1 MDMKRRSFLASCAA
15 GAGAMAAMSS
25 TAIAATKESK
35 PFANLPLKIAAPYSW
50 FDGTPAERLAQAAAW
65 GLPAVEWLGPDKSAE
80 ELRDASEKTGVKWT
94 CIGGVGA
101 IAPGQMVQPK
111 EHDKLV
117 ENFRERVAF
126 SKSIGVTTFVGL
138 TGNARDDISYDR
150 HMTYVVQCLRRL
162 APIAEENGVTIVME
176 SLNTLVDHHGYFLSR
191 TDQAMLILEAVNS
204 PNVKMLFDIYHQQI
218 MEGNVIRN
226 LGENIE
232 RIGHIHVGDNP
243 GRKQPGTGE
252 LNYPNIFKSI
262 ASTNYQGY
270 VALECGYTTATG
282 DEALAQV
289 ADCFNWT

>member
-1 MDMKRRSFLASCAA
+1 
-15 GAGAMAAMSS
+15 
-25 TAIAATKESK
+25 
-35 PFANLPLKIAAPYSW
+35 
-50 FDGTPAERLAQAAAW
+50 
-65 GLPAVEWLGPDKSAE
+65 
-80 ELRDASEKTGVKWT
+80 
-94 CIGGVGA
+94 
-101 IAPGQMVQPK
+101 MVQPK

-126 SKSIGVTTFVGL
+126 GKSIGVTTFVGL

-270 VALECGYTTATG
+270 GPGVRLHHCHRRRSPGAGCRLLQLDLSAPLTDRARAACLIEPRPPFLLSGT
-282 DEALAQV
+282 Q
-289 ADCFNWT
+289 